1 MSGVRV
7 RRRDL
12 VALVVGAMIGAP
24 HAGRAAQQRAMPVIG
39 YLNSIRPIQALL
51 NEFRNG
57 SAENGY
63 REGQNVVIEYRWAE
77 GRYDRLPAL
86 AADLVRRGVD
96 VIVAAGGTPPGQ
108 AARAATDTIP
118 IVILSGTD
126 PVAEGLVD
134 SLSHPGGN
142 VTGVAQLVSESDT
155 KRLELLH
162 ELVPAAGTIAYLENP
177 TFPTARAREENIA
190 AQARALGVKLSV
202 IQATTGRDFDAA
214 FATISQARIGA
225 LLMGPDPF
233 FFAQQDQL
241 VALSA
246 RNSVPTMYFFREF
259 VAAGGLISYGTRLAE
274 GYRQV
279 GVYAGRIL
287 KGAKPADLPVAQ
299 QSEKIELVIN
309 LKTAKSLGLAVPT
322 SLLARADEIIE

>member
-1 MSGVRV
+1 M
-7 RRRDL
+7 
-12 VALVVGAMIGAP
+12 VGAVIGAP
-24 HAGRAAQQRAMPVIG
+24 RAGRAAQQRAMPVIG
-39 YLNSIRPIQALL
+39 YLNSIRPIPALL
-51 NEFRNG
+51 DEFRNG
-57 SAENGY
+57 LAENGY

-126 PVAEGLVD
+126 PVAAGLVD

-202 IQATTGRDFDAA
+202 IKATTDREFGAA

-225 LLMGPDPF
+225 LLIGPDPF

-287 KGAKPADLPVAQ
+287 KGAKPADLPIAQ